1 MTSGPLATEPSPFVE
16 IPEAARLA
24 GMSVSNIR
32 RLCARDGLGFKP
44 GGKGDWRIRRAT
56 FERWMAGEAL
66 R

>member
-1 MTSGPLATEPSPFVE
+1 MTAAPVESEAAPFVE
-16 IPEAARLA
+16 VAEAARLA

-32 RLCARDGLGFKP
+32 RKCAMDGLGFKP

-56 FERWMAGEAL
+56 FERWLAGEVI